1 MKYIKINEFFH
12 DVFGKKQSVLELI
25 AVFVFSF
32 LATYFIYNNYSNDT
46 QGVLSWKIIAAFIL
60 VADIMA
66 GCISNFTFSTNQH
79 YVKQSKK
86 RLLFI
91 LFHIHLL
98 VISFLLDAYFVYAF
112 VFTVY
117 TIGAA
122 CIVNA
127 LIGKRIQRFI
137 AANLMFYGLI
147 MILYFS
153 LPLWFILISLF
164 FMIKLVFSF
173 SVNHYEVSILNNN

>member
-1 MKYIKINEFFH
+1 VKYIKINDFFH
-12 DVFGKKQSVLELI
+12 DVFGKKQSIVELI
-25 AVFVFSF
+25 AIF
-32 LATYFIYNNYSNDT
+32 LFCFIATYFIFANYSWDT
-46 QGVLSWKIIAAFIL
+46 QEIITWKIIAAFIL

-66 GCISNFTFSTNQH
+66 GCIANFTFSTNEH

-86 RLLFI
+86 RLYFI

-112 VFTVY
+112 IFTVY

-127 LIGKRIQRFI
+127 LMGKRLQRFI
-137 AANLMFYGLI
+137 AANLVFYGLI
-147 MILYFS
+147 LILYFT

-164 FMIKLVFSF
+164 FMIKLIFSF
-173 SVNHYEVSILNNN
+173 SVNHYEVSAEQ

>member
-66 GCISNFTFSTNQH
+66 GCIANFTFSTNQH
-79 YVKQSKK
+79 YVNQSKK

-117 TIGAA
+117 T
-122 CIVNA
+122 
-127 LIGKRIQRFI
+127 R
-137 AANLMFYGLI
+137 
-147 MILYFS
+147 
-153 LPLWFILISLF
+153 
-164 FMIKLVFSF
+164 
-173 SVNHYEVSILNNN
+173 